1 MKKLAI
7 LFCLSYPLLAFS
19 QGKKPVVIDIWKK
32 SWFNQHFTVE
42 LPLFLGFELHRN
54 LGNNVTGNIASGIL
68 NPGYWDLGFACF
80 GLGMQSQGRML
91 GIAWQ
96 DKAGAEVGISFY
108 RKQIDFGP
116 YFQQFAAANPGYY
129 VSGIQ
134 PWDKAYGMDGNKMDM
149 QFFSGFNWGVYY
161 NFPIGRFY
169 LQPHINASFKN
180 WYLSE
185 ATAYTTSTYK
195 QQGSNNTLDAHIST
209 TLLPNKGA
217 WFVQLWLISRA
228 TQGGNFFI
236 KHVSSEFAFRVTAG
250 VIPYNYVD
258 TITTKPYNQPMVQ
271 QIIAGSGSQFYFN
284 AGLLLT
290 SVRLLNK

>member
-7 LFCLSYPLLAFS
+7 LFFLIYPLLAFS
-19 QGKKPVVIDIWKK
+19 QEKKPVVKDIWKK
-32 SWFNQHFTVE
+32 RWFNQNFTVE
-42 LPLFLGFELHRN
+42 LPVFLGFELHRN
-54 LGNNVTGNIASGIL
+54 IGNTVTGNIASGIL
-68 NPGYWDLGFACF
+68 NQGYWDWGFAGF
-80 GLGMQSQGRML
+80 GLGVQSQGRML

-96 DKAGAEVGISFY
+96 DRAGVEVGISFY
-108 RKQIDFGP
+108 RKQIDFEP
-116 YFQQFAAANPGYY
+116 YYQQFAVANPGYY

-134 PWDKAYGMDGNKMDM
+134 PWDKSYGIHDNKMDM

-180 WYLSE
+180 WYLSD

-195 QQGSNNTLDAHIST
+195 QQGSNNTLDSHIST

-217 WFVQLWLISRA
+217 WFVQLWLISRPK
-228 TQGGNFFI
+228 QGEDFFI
-236 KHVSSEFAFRVTAG
+236 KHVNFEYAFRVLAG

-258 TITTKPYNQPMVQ
+258 TITTKPYNQPMTQ
-271 QIIAGSGSQFYFN
+271 QIIPGIGSQFYFN
-284 AGLLLT
+284 VGFLLT
-290 SVRLLNK
+290 GVRLLNK